1 MEIQE
6 LVDKYNELKDKLSPA
21 EQQMAEEFIQKVTQG
36 DGKIGMLLRPVASM
50 IEGLLAKHDG

>member
-21 EQQMAEEFIQKVTQG
+21 EQQMAEEVIAKITQG
-36 DGKIGMLLRPVASM
+36 DGKIGMLLRPVVSVL
-50 IEGLLAKHDG
+50 ENLLAKHG